1 MKFLSISKLFILFAG
16 TLNFSYGLT
25 ESSNDQQIDSDSIY
39 KSTLEILLSFTNT
52 TYTDTRSFLQK
63 KLQRYPGAL
72 SYLQLDKKNKKQ
84 DDTIEIILNRN
95 KLESLPVIEEK
106 DSIKDK
112 RIKVHRTLEYLG
124 IKQKQSQALLKLAD
138 IYFYGYYG
146 YPQNI
151 DKALQYYKF
160 LAEEFGSPQAQQKIG
175 FIYSIGLGST
185 QRDQAKALLYLSF
198 AAMNNDIPAQIS
210 LGYRYLFGI
219 GTERNCDE
227 SIWYYRKIADEMVKI
242 QQSGPPLGRL
252 LPPPKIS
259 VYEEDGGIFGKG
271 ASNAIGRPIDEAKGG
286 SDISA
291 SELLTLYQYIEE
303 NEKFNPSKQV
313 LIALN
318 YYQGNPPVK
327 KDFKRA
333 LKIFKVAARHL
344 PEDILKSDNIKITDK
359 DLESFQTTNN
369 IKSASKAA
377 AFIGQMYWRGEGVEA
392 NDIEARKWYQRSAK
406 LGYSA
411 AINALGVMYQ
421 YGYGQ
426 LKQDEDMAIKYYIA
440 ASNKGNPDAQ
450 TNLGNILLE
459 STHVENKVSA
469 FNLFQQASKAGNIV
483 ASFKLANIYQSG
495 EIIPEQCVFAASLY
509 KTIAERASYYDHLFE
524 EAKLDLRQN
533 NYNAALL
540 KYLILSEQ
548 GYEMA
553 QSNAAYLIDEGLAS
567 TDSLFYNNQNP
578 YALALIYWKRSANQM
593 NPDSRVKVG
602 DYYFYG
608 LGTDDF
614 QEEEVTDSDESSS
627 EDNVDDDTD
636 VDDDDIVGYP
646 GEENKEEEED
656 EDIRSKENN
665 KKEKEKE
672 KKSKESE
679 EKPSM
684 DEKSRHEIQNSMI
697 KFSQKLVGSL
707 YGNLGKPDY
716 LVAFNYYQAAAEN
729 GKSSLAMWNLAFM
742 YEYGIG
748 VKKDLYLA
756 KRYYDRSLELNA
768 YAAFPIKIALAKLNF
783 KVQIHNL
790 KCRLAHR
797 EDDYII
803 FKEDKEG
810 TDNKINFDEGD
821 DETSKSINERIKLS
835 FNGQHGQNER
845 ELSIKDRIMKSFELN
860 DDSKRILASFILK
873 FLIGYGLG
881 YVTYAI
887 FHYFQHGRLP
897 EVRFSVLVVYIFIFS
912 AVIGTVLSSFQEE
925 IQMRLRA
932 ARAH

>member
-39 KSTLEILLSFTNT
+39 KSTLEILLSFPNT

-524 EAKLDLRQN
+524 EAKLDLRQK

-665 KKEKEKE
+665 KK
-672 KKSKESE
+672 KKK
-679 EKPSM
+679 K
-684 DEKSRHEIQNSMI
+684 KRNQR
-697 KFSQKLVGSL
+697 
-707 YGNLGKPDY
+707 
-716 LVAFNYYQAAAEN
+716 
-729 GKSSLAMWNLAFM
+729 
-742 YEYGIG
+742 
-748 VKKDLYLA
+748 KDLYLA

>member
-1 MKFLSISKLFILFAG
+1 MKFLSISK
-16 TLNFSYGLT
+16 Y
-25 ESSNDQQIDSDSIY
+25 SIY
-39 KSTLEILLSFTNT
+39 KSTLEILLSFPNT

-672 KKSKESE
+672 KKSKET
-679 EKPSM
+679 
-684 DEKSRHEIQNSMI
+684 
-697 KFSQKLVGSL
+697 
-707 YGNLGKPDY
+707 
-716 LVAFNYYQAAAEN
+716 
-729 GKSSLAMWNLAFM
+729 
-742 YEYGIG
+742 
-748 VKKDLYLA
+748 

>member
-39 KSTLEILLSFTNT
+39 KSTLEILLSFPNT

-672 KKSKESE
+672 KKSKET
-679 EKPSM
+679 
-684 DEKSRHEIQNSMI
+684 
-697 KFSQKLVGSL
+697 
-707 YGNLGKPDY
+707 
-716 LVAFNYYQAAAEN
+716 
-729 GKSSLAMWNLAFM
+729 
-742 YEYGIG
+742 
-748 VKKDLYLA
+748 